1 MSKLF
6 VGAAGVAAASYCY
19 SYVIPEELI
28 VSLQAALRD
37 FRIAREHDYKEMP
50 EVMGLTSTPSPADD
64 KTLAVWVTPQ
74 PDPFAR
80 ECVLN

>member
-1 MSKLF
+1 MN
-6 VGAAGVAAASYCY
+6 
-19 SYVIPEELI
+19 E
-28 VSLQAALRD
+28 QAFRGRC
-37 FRIAREHDYKEMP
+37 RIAREHDYKEMP

-80 ECVLN
+80 